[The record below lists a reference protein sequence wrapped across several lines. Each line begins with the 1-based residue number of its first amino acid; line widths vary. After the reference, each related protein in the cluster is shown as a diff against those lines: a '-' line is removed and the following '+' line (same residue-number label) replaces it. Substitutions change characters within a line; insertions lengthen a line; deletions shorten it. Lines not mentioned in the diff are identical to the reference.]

1 MKAAELNRIRAVI
14 DHDLAADES
23 LAVAVVETHAGA
35 ETFTEL
41 WVTHLDTRQ
50 SPVRIT
56 ERHRDLAPSISPD
69 ASRVA
74 FIRVKSDC
82 RQLCIC
88 DLASLQCRVVVE
100 SHHGLG
106 LAVSKRHGRGISPP
120 RWSPDGSW
128 IAYVDVVRDE
138 PPYPGS
144 SAAIIRQLPFQ
155 FDGRGYIHD
164 GHAQVHIV
172 HVAEGSVRRLTSD
185 RNDHWDVCWRPDGRA
200 ICFGV
205 DEVLGDTRAT
215 VLREMAF
222 DARAGSVGASTRLTD
237 GSCTVNLPSYS
248 PDGRSIAFLGIGP
261 FAPGAMDVR
270 GRNTSIWR
278 VDPEAPAK
286 LSQLSDAQAFD
297 VDDRRMRPLIVDE
310 RGTITATIRSRG
322 AVQLGEMS
330 VDGWR
335 PLLGGSHQVMSYA
348 RAGAVMTAVVVDAE
362 HAGELFRVIR
372 GATTPLTQLRATYAD
387 VKRHAMVD
395 VEART
400 AQGYGVHGWIVRP
413 DSKGPHPL
421 LLLIHGGPDTQ
432 WGFALNEEAQA
443 YVSAGYAVL
452 LPNPRGSAGYGEAHA
467 RVLNG
472 QVGIVDVEDVLALLD
487 DVLERFDLDEQR
499 VGILGRSYGGFL
511 TAWLAAMHGNR
522 FRAAVGECGIYDWR
536 SVLATSDLGW
546 QLAAMV
552 GESPQAWHDHSPLTF
567 SGNITMPFLVMQ
579 YLADLRIP
587 REQGHQMFAALKRRG
602 TPTELVEFQGG
613 PHSFAETGPLPDRVA
628 RLHIIIDWFDRWLRA
643 GQSMGDGANLA

>member
-1 MKAAELNRIRAVI
+1 MKATELHRLQAVV
-14 DHDLAADES
+14 DHDLAADAS
-23 LAVAVVETHAGA
+23 VAVAVVERHAGA

-41 WVTHLDTRQ
+41 WVTSLDTRQ
-50 SPVRIT
+50 GPARIT
-56 ERHRDLAPSISPD
+56 EGYRDLAPSISPD
-69 ASRVA
+69 ASCVA
-74 FIRVKSDC
+74 FIRVKADC
-82 RQLCIC
+82 RQLCISE
-88 DLASLQCRVVVE
+88 LASSQCRVVVE
-100 SHHGLG
+100 SRHGLG
-106 LAVSKRHGRGISPP
+106 LAVSKRLGRGVSPP

-128 IAYVDVVRDE
+128 IAYVDVVHDE

-164 GHAQVHIV
+164 GHAHVHV
-172 HVAEGSVRRLTSD
+172 FGVAEGTVRRLTSD
-185 RNDHWDVCWRPDGRA
+185 RNDHWDICWRPDGRA

-205 DEVLGDTRAT
+205 DEVLDEARAT
-215 VLREMAF
+215 VLRELAF
-222 DARAGSVGASTRLTD
+222 DPRTGSGGASTRLTD
-237 GSCTVNLPSYS
+237 GRCTVYLPSYS

-278 VDPEAPAK
+278 VDPEAPANIAR
-286 LSQLSDAQAFD
+286 LSDAQPFD
-297 VDDRRMRPLIVDE
+297 IDDRRMRPLVVDE
-310 RGTITATIRSRG
+310 RGTVTVTIRSRG

-330 VDGWR
+330 ADGWR
-335 PLLGGSHQVMSYA
+335 PLLAGSHQVTSYA
-348 RAGAVMTAVVVDAE
+348 RAGAAVTAVIADAE
-362 HAGELFRVIR
+362 SAGELFRVSR
-372 GATTPLTQLRATYAD
+372 GSTSPLTPLRATYAD
-387 VKRHAMVD
+387 VRRHAMVEVD
-395 VEART
+395 ARNT
-400 AQGYGVHGWIVRP
+400 QGQGVHGWIMRP
-413 DSKGPHPL
+413 DSRGPHPL

-432 WGFALNEEAQA
+432 WGYALNDEAQA

-487 DVLERFDLDEQR
+487 HVLARFDLDERR
-499 VGILGRSYGGFL
+499 VGVLGRSYGGFL

-522 FRAAVGECGIYDWR
+522 FAAAVGECGIYDWR

-546 QLAAMV
+546 HLAAMV
-552 GESPQAWHDHSPLTF
+552 GESPQSWHDRSPLTF

-587 REQGHQMFAALKRRG
+587 REQGHQMFAALKRHG

-628 RLHIIIDWFDRWLRA
+628 RLHIIIEWFDRWLRA
-643 GQSMGDGANLA
+643 GQSTDHGARPA